1 MAQFLLS
8 AVNRNTDIQESKK
21 FTYLKSRVT
30 GAADSAIV
38 GLPLTEDNYETA
50 LNIPRDRFGKPQL
63 LISNHMEALLKLPIV
78 SSVHETKTMRDLYD
92 KITINIRSLKAI
104 GIESE
109 SSGNLLVLVVMDK
122 ISSELRLIISRKFG
136 SKETWDLDVLLNM
149 VFNSRQKT
157 TLVHNIQLERL
168 TLS

>member
-1 MAQFLLS
+1 M
-8 AVNRNTDIQESKK
+8 
-21 FTYLKSRVT
+21 T
-30 GAADSAIV
+30 GAADSSVV

-63 LISNHMEALLKLPIV
+63 LISNHMEALLKLLIV
-78 SSVHETKTMRDLYD
+78 SSVHETKKIRDLYD
-92 KITINIRSLKAI
+92 KITINIRSLKTL

-149 VFNSRQKT
+149 VFNSRQKS